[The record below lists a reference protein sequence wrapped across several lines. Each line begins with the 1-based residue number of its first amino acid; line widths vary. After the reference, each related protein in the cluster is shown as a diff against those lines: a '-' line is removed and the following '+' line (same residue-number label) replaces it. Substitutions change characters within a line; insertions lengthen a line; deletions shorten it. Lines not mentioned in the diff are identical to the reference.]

1 MKMRLSVGLMAAVA
15 VVVGALVTT
24 AQNQQPVQGSVIVKS
39 TQQGVSNVKVTYERA
54 DQPLRETVTNAS
66 GGFTFDSREL
76 GTVAVSHSNYA
87 KAYRRWPPMAGN
99 RVTIEMEPAVAVS
112 GSLRDSVTLEPLAG
126 DVTVVVR
133 QPPHQVVSRTVEV
146 EADGDFTVE
155 DLPSGSA
162 TLVAAADGYAAVATK
177 FTVAAGASWTEHMRL
192 PAAAALQGEVQD
204 ANGTLV
210 EGAQVMA
217 EYANDDGDGYLTAS
231 IGGLLTTN
239 EDGEFVLTDLR
250 PSQTL
255 LVWAEQDGQST
266 GVESVFVDPVNTNR
280 EIVLRFANQ

>member
-1 MKMRLSVGLMAAVA
+1 M
-15 VVVGALVTT
+15 
-24 AQNQQPVQGSVIVKS
+24 
-39 TQQGVSNVKVTYERA
+39 
-54 DQPLRETVTNAS
+54 
-66 GGFTFDSREL
+66 
-76 GTVAVSHSNYA
+76 
-87 KAYRRWPPMAGN
+87 
-99 RVTIEMEPAVAVS
+99 AVS

-266 GVESVFVDPVNTNR
+266 EVVPLFRTAR
-280 EIVLRFANQ
+280 